1 MRTALIIAALG
12 LLVLLVVPLW
22 GCGKPAQ
29 LGPDEEAFRE
39 VDALFTAVTARRP
52 DLVDQCEAR
61 LRSLHERGKLPDA
74 AHAELRRVIDRARD
88 GRWQAAAE
96 RLYDFMKRQERPVV
110 DGERERRNEKHSRA
124 NR

>member
-1 MRTALIIAALG
+1 MRTVLIIAALG

-52 DLVDQCEAR
+52 ELVDQCEAR
-61 LRSLHERGKLPDA
+61 LRPLRERGKLPDA
-74 AHAELRRVIDRARD
+74 PPPELRRVIDRARD

-96 RLYDFMKRQERPVV
+96 RLYEFMKGQERPVV
-110 DGERERRNEKHSRA
+110 DRERERRNEKHPRA